1 MSPEVS
7 AEDRATLAG
16 LADVLIPAGEGAPS
30 ASEAGVAGAWLA
42 EVLRLR
48 PDLADPLAAILVGAG
63 GAEPAA
69 AVARLQA
76 EQPAE
81 FGALTAVVAGAY
93 FLNPDVCR
101 AIGYPGQQRRPIV
114 PEDPP
119 DYERDGLLASV
130 IARGPIYRP
139 TPTSPSPPEGEGRGG
154 GAGQQP
160 PVAGSE
166 SADRIAPH
174 PSPPPQGGREKGGSE

>member
-1 MSPEVS
+1 MSREVP

-30 ASEAGVAGAWLA
+30 ASEAGVAGVWLD

-48 PDLADPLAAILVGAG
+48 PDLGEPLAAVLAGAG

-69 AVARLQA
+69 AVARLRA
-76 EQPAE
+76 EQPAS
-81 FGALTAVVAGAY
+81 FDALAALVAGAY
-93 FLNPDVCR
+93 FLNPDVLR
-101 AIGYPGQQRRPIV
+101 AIGYPGQRRRPIV

-119 DYERDGLLASV
+119 DYERGGLLASV

-139 TPTSPSPPEGEGRGG
+139 TPGR
-154 GAGQQP
+154 
-160 PVAGSE
+160 
-166 SADRIAPH
+166 AP
-174 PSPPPQGGREKGGSE
+174 